1 MKKLLSA
8 AAVLLWAGVASAQTI
23 QDAPSGISQ
32 SASAIISNAS
42 LAYNAGDS
50 SSVLPVGNLKHMKL
64 LLKAVPAAAGDND
77 TTHTT
82 WLAFQ
87 IRTHLNGASDSNSVF
102 VEYPQGV
109 TSVGVSVAAQDSF
122 KTGHLAKGGR
132 GGTAGIPWAGEFL
145 VAVQHVR
152 KAHGSSIAVNGHDW
166 YYPNGIAIPLDSVFG
181 REFVADNMSV
191 RVRNLTSVACG
202 VTVNLVGQR

>member
-1 MKKLLSA
+1 MKMRFLSA
-8 AAVLLWAGVASAQTI
+8 ALLLWAGVASGQTI
-23 QDAPSGISQ
+23 QDAPSGASQ
-32 SASAIISNAS
+32 SSLAIISNS
-42 LAYNAGDS
+42 SIAYNAGDS
-50 SSVLPVGNLKHMKL
+50 SSVLPVGHLKHLKL
-64 LLKAVPAAAGDND
+64 LLKAVPAAGADID
-77 TTHTT
+77 TVSTT

-109 TSVGVSVAAQDSF
+109 TSIGVSVAAQDSF

-132 GGTAGIPWAGEFL
+132 GGTAGIPWAGEFI
-145 VAVQHVR
+145 VAVQHIR
-152 KAHGSSIAVNGHDW
+152 KAHASAIAVNGHDW

-181 REFVADNMSV
+181 REFTADFMSV

-202 VTVNLVGQR
+202 VTLNIVGQR